1 MREFLDYIRS
11 KSKNELEE
19 ELEELFSKFATIR
32 KHYDLKLGIAKTEE
46 IKLPNLK
53 RYKTKIHQA
62 LNPDSNWQGGF
73 DIEEVGKILFRL
85 KNKAKIKYYL
95 ELGLY
100 SLEECTGLANAYGGD
115 YGEEFY
121 KYFVE
126 LYHDLVKLLWAK
138 GLELE
143 YQIRITE
150 IMEHAFRGYDYQDD
164 LRDIYNK
171 YYVD

>member
-19 ELEELFSKFATIR
+19 ELEELFSKFSTIR
-32 KHYDLKLGIAKTEE
+32 KHYDFKLGISKTEK
-46 IKLPNLK
+46 IKSPNLK
-53 RYKTKIHQA
+53 RYKTKIYQA

-73 DIEEVGKILFRL
+73 DIEEVGKILLRL
-85 KNKAKIKYYL
+85 KNKGKIKSYL

-121 KYFVE
+121 NYFVE
-126 LYHDLVKLLWAK
+126 LYKDMVKLMWAE

-143 YQIRITE
+143 YQIRVTD
-150 IMEHAFRGYDYQDD
+150 IMEQSFKGYDYQDD